1 MRTFEHIYNLIISP
15 ESLFIAWKR
24 FSRDK
29 HKKKDVLQFEWNL
42 EQNIFALCR
51 ELKNKVYQ
59 HGPYTDFYITD
70 PKQRHIHKAL
80 VRDRVLHHSIV
91 RILTPI
97 FEPTFIANSFSCR
110 IGKGTHKG
118 VLMVEKM
125 LRTVSRNNT
134 RSCYVLKCDIRRF
147 FDSIDHNILLKM
159 LEQKIKDPAVMWLLE
174 RIVSSYEREGE
185 REEKL
190 RGERDTRWQSH
201 LPIVCEYLYEQV
213 RSVCKA

>member
-1 MRTFEHIYNLIISP
+1 
-15 ESLFIAWKR
+15 
-24 FSRDK
+24 
-29 HKKKDVLQFEWNL
+29 
-42 EQNIFALCR
+42 
-51 ELKNKVYQ
+51 
-59 HGPYTDFYITD
+59 
-70 PKQRHIHKAL
+70 
-80 VRDRVLHHSIV
+80 
-91 RILTPI
+91 
-97 FEPTFIANSFSCR
+97 
-110 IGKGTHKG
+110 
-118 VLMVEKM
+118 MVEKM